1 MTAAGTTNLWGEE
14 KKSTGGAA
22 PKLRVGLIG
31 CGGISGVHIDGWKRL
46 NPDCQIVACAD
57 PIEDRRNNR
66 GDQIGLPKEMR
77 FPYLKDMLAA
87 GVKLDAID
95 ICANNAAHAPEAIL
109 GLDSGLHV
117 LCEKPLAM
125 NPQQVKD
132 MIAARDRAKNRILMT
147 AQHMRFENRSVRL
160 KEYLKSGCLGEVY
173 YARAHFLRRRFLPA
187 RIGFIDKTISGG
199 GPTIDIGVHILDL
212 TLHLMGHPE
221 PVSVSGITPQ
231 KLAKRQDI
239 RGWWGEWDRDKI
251 TVEDFAAGFIR
262 FKNGAALSLECS
274 WLANIKEPETTSIT
288 LMGTDAG
295 CQWPDL
301 EIFGEEA
308 GSTTDIKLQFSDD
321 KVGGHQKEIAAFSQ
335 AILAGAPSPV
345 PAEQSLNV
353 IRILDGLYRSSETGK
368 EVTV

>member
-1 MTAAGTTNLWGEE
+1 MTGTTNLWGNDA
-14 KKSTGGAA
+14 KSNSTDDK

-31 CGGISGVHIDGWKRL
+31 CGGISGVHIGGWKRL
-46 NPDCQIVACAD
+46 NPHCQIVACAD
-57 PIEDRRNNR
+57 PIEERRNQR
-66 GDQIGLPKEMR
+66 GEELGLPKEMR

-87 GVKLDAID
+87 GVKIDAID
-95 ICANNAAHAPEAIL
+95 ICANNIAHAPEAII
-109 GLDSGLHV
+109 GLDNGLHV
-117 LCEKPLAM
+117 MCEKPLAM
-125 NPQQVKD
+125 TPQQVRD
-132 MIAARDRAKNRILMT
+132 MIAARDRAKDKILMT

-160 KEYLKSGCLGEVY
+160 KEYLKGGCLGEVY

-231 KLAKRQDI
+231 KLAKRTDI

-251 TVEDFAAGFIR
+251 TVEDFAAGFVR

-274 WLANIKEPETTSIT
+274 WLLNQKEPETTSIN

-295 CQWPDL
+295 AQWPDL
-301 EIFGEEA
+301 EIYGEEA
-308 GSTTDIKLQFSDD
+308 GSTTDIKLQFADD
-321 KVGGHQKEIAAFSQ
+321 KIGGHHKEIAAFAE
-335 AILAGAPSPV
+335 AILEGKPSPV

-353 IRILDGLYRSSETGK
+353 IRILDGLYRSNESGR
-368 EVTV
+368 EVVL